1 MSRLE
6 EYIEEVKKH
15 IGQVGDMS
23 ETEII
28 RYVYID
34 LGKKFSFN
42 LKFAFGNS
50 KTKRQIYTDTIDLDE
65 IMKNN
70 TIVCSQSSKIL
81 EYILKKFDIDILTV
95 EDDTDERS
103 IRHVNNLVRQKD
115 GKKYIIDLQD
125 DIPNIQ
131 SHSFTKSFGLSV
143 ERNSPPVITRFEL
156 EQIDRKIGYIDSENY
171 YSDDYL
177 YLLKSDIG
185 YFDTLQEKAK
195 FVLEN
200 IEVYENRNMKYAERK
215 WSHERILQ
223 QLFSTRELQKLV
235 MIDCYQ
241 GDGEERTYINSI
253 VIDNKE
259 GADVYLYSIDEC
271 RYKQVQIS
279 ELYDL
284 INQGLVM
291 DSQTYG
297 LKKALKEYSKSLEER

>member
-15 IGQVGDMS
+15 IERVGDMS

-50 KTKRQIYTDTIDLDE
+50 KTKRQIYNDTSDLDG
-65 IMKNN
+65 IMENN
-70 TIVCSQSSKIL
+70 IIVCSQSSKIL
-81 EYILKKFDIDILTV
+81 EYIFKKLDIDVLTV

-115 GKKYIIDLQD
+115 GKRYIIDLQD

-131 SHSFTKSFGLSV
+131 SHSFTKSFGLSL

-156 EQIDRKIGYIDSENY
+156 EQIDRKIGYIDKENY

-200 IEVYENRNMKYAERK
+200 IDIHENKNMKYAERK

-223 QLFSTRELQKLV
+223 QLFSRKELQKLA

-241 GDGEERTYINSI
+241 GDGEEKTYKNAI

-284 INQGLVM
+284 INQGLVL
-291 DSQTYG
+291 SGQTYG
-297 LKKALKEYSKSLEER
+297 LKKALNEYSKSLEER